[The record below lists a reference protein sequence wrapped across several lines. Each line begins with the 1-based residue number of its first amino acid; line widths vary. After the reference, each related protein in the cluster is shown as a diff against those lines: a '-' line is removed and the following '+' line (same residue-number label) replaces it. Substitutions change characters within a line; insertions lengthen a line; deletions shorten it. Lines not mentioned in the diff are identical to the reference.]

1 MIRPRQQHNT
11 SSLRADRSARVHKR
25 VPRGGGYN
33 QDDFFR
39 RSTASFPPPPAALSH
54 PLVDRAI
61 NPARKLNVGV
71 DSSFDFFPF
80 FFRSTTGTIIKYN
93 AGSVSGGVSQIIVV
107 CDTLRLACQL
117 ATVYEVTKYA
127 GSLHHAHRPASSR
140 AIRATRSFPIVR
152 QSHQLIPVQ
161 GRIYI

>member
-1 MIRPRQQHNT
+1 MVTTRTTFSVGRRRLSLPLLPR
-11 SSLRADRSARVHKR
+11 
-25 VPRGGGYN
+25 
-33 QDDFFR
+33 
-39 RSTASFPPPPAALSH
+39 LSH
-54 PLVDRAI
+54 PLIDRAI
-61 NPARKLNVGV
+61 NPARKLNVDV
-71 DSSFDFFPF
+71 DSSFDFFFLSF
-80 FFRSTTGTIIKYN
+80 FARPPGTIIKYN
-93 AGSVSGGVSQIIVV
+93 AGSVSVSQIIVV

-161 GRIYI
+161 GRIYIYFKSFRLVSIFESSLSTIYAPEY